1 MNYSTKKLNSFL
13 FMYAIE
19 GHTNKEIADKVG
31 VHEMT
36 ISRITT
42 GKTKKITPA
51 TMKRFA
57 EALEIDL
64 ENLI

>member
-1 MNYSTKKLNSFL
+1 MNYSTRKLNSFL

-19 GHTNKEIADKVG
+19 GHTNQEIAEKVG

-51 TMKRFA
+51 TMKKFA
-57 EALEIDL
+57 DALDIKLEDL
-64 ENLI
+64 I